1 MSAELA
7 AVSLLNERFLMDYPF
22 EAARALETLSGE
34 AAAGVMQSCSPAAQ
48 LRCWQALSPDRA
60 AEVLAGLPAASAQL
74 LLSGSDPQ
82 IAVAALGHMDLLR
95 REALLAAVP
104 EPVYSELRELM
115 QYPEG
120 TAGYLMDPRLA
131 TFSEVLS
138 VADAIERLRSVRQR
152 GLRELFVVDE
162 QMRLTGQIDMEQLLL
177 SGRERPIREFTRPVT
192 AVVRDTDP
200 VARVAEALRRQALD
214 LLPVINEQGRLRG
227 VIRLPELMAMLRQQ
241 GRSWR
246 PEWRSRGVK

>member
-7 AVSLLNERFLMDYPF
+7 AVSLLNERFLMGYPF
-22 EAARALETLSGE
+22 EAARAVEALSGD
-34 AAAGVMQSCSPAAQ
+34 AAAAVMQSCSPAAQ

-60 AEVLAGLPAASAQL
+60 AEVLAALPAASAQL
-74 LLSGSDPQ
+74 LLAGSDPQ
-82 IAVAALGHMDLLR
+82 VAVAALGHLDILR

-104 EPVYSELRELM
+104 EPVYSELRDLM

-131 TFSEVLS
+131 TFSEALS
-138 VADAIERLRSVRQR
+138 VAEAIERLRSVRQR
-152 GLRELFVVDE
+152 GLRELFVVDD
-162 QMRLTGQIDMEQLLL
+162 QMRLAGQIDMEQLLL
-177 SGRERPIREFTRPVT
+177 AGRERPIREFTRAVT
-192 AVVRDTDP
+192 AVVRDIDP

-214 LLPVINEQGRLRG
+214 LLPVVNEQGRLRG

-241 GRSWR
+241 GRGWR
-246 PEWRSRGVK
+246 PEWRTRGVK